1 MPFNRMQLWTFPS
14 QRDNEVSRGAENEA
28 VVCPGRGGGHG
39 ACGSRLNQV
48 FVAGAWSG
56 EGRVVVVRWGSGVRG
71 SSREIPWVWTFDSE
85 PRLPGYTSSLVP
97 KDCPFS
103 PEKCYYLTACSSR
116 EKVIIGDC

>member
-56 EGRVVVVRWGSGVRG
+56 EGRVGGGEVGFRGGGGVF
-71 SSREIPWVWTFDSE
+71 SRDTLGVDF
-85 PRLPGYTSSLVP
+85 
-97 KDCPFS
+97 
-103 PEKCYYLTACSSR
+103 
-116 EKVIIGDC
+116 